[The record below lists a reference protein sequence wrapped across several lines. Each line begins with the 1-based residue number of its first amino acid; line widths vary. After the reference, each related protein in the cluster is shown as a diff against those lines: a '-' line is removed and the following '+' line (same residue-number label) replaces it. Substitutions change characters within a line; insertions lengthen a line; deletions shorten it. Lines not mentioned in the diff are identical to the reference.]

1 MVKRIEPGQTIGII
15 GGGQLG
21 RMMAIAAKQM
31 GYKVAV
37 MDPTPHSPTGQL
49 ADIEITAPY
58 DDNQAAQTL
67 LDESDV
73 ITYEFESIDL
83 GVCEYLVE
91 NGYVPQGS
99 ELIKISQ
106 DRAFEKEA
114 ITKSGAKVVPY
125 ELISSKDELKKA
137 VSKLGFPCV
146 LKTRRGGYDGKG
158 QHILKH
164 DEDITDAVHLLDKGP
179 CILEQFLKFEKEISV
194 MVIRSVTGEVKSFPV
209 SENIHVEHILLQSI
223 VPARIVPDLAEKAK
237 QAAEKLA
244 ESMDMIGTLGV
255 EMFLTHDGEIY
266 INEVAPRPHN
276 SGHYTL
282 DACATSQ
289 FEQHI
294 RAITGMA
301 LGDPKLNQPVVM
313 MNVLG
318 EHLPMVLERIPKV
331 SNAKLHLYGKADAK
345 PKRKMGHVNFI
356 GEHTKGILQQ
366 IRDLEI
372 WRQ

>member
-1 MVKRIEPGQTIGII
+1 MVKQIKPGQTIGIL

-31 GYKVAV
+31 GFRIAI
-37 MDPTPHSPTGQL
+37 MDPTPNSPTGQI
-49 ADIEITAPY
+49 ADVEITASY
-58 DDNQAAQTL
+58 DDQLAAQKL
-67 LDESDV
+67 LDQSDV

-83 GVCEYLVE
+83 EVCQYLVQ

-99 ELIKISQ
+99 HLIKVSQ

-114 ITKSGAKVVPY
+114 ITNSGAKVVPY
-125 ELISSKDELKKA
+125 KLVSDQSDLLKAIDEI
-137 VSKLGFPCV
+137 GYPCV

-158 QHILKH
+158 QQILKSS
-164 DEDITDAVHLLDKGP
+164 DDLAEAEPQLKSGL
-179 CILEQFLKFEKEISV
+179 CILEQFLPFEKEISV
-194 MVIRSVTGEVKSFPV
+194 MVSRGVNGEVKTFPA
-209 SENIHVEHILLQSI
+209 SENIHVEHILLKSI
-223 VPARIVPDLAEKAK
+223 VPARITQDVEEQAK
-237 QAAEKLA
+237 EAAVELA
-244 ESMDMIGTLGV
+244 ESIGMVGTFGV
-255 EMFLTHDGEIY
+255 EMFLTQEGEIY

-282 DACATSQ
+282 DACRTSQ

-294 RAITGMA
+294 RAITGMSLA
-301 LGDPKLNQPVVM
+301 ETTLNHPVVM

-318 EHLPMVLERIPKV
+318 EHIPDVVKRIPVVK
-331 SNAKLHLYGKADAK
+331 NAKLHLYGKAEVK

-356 GEHTKGILQQ
+356 GDHTKGLLQQ
-366 IRDLEI
+366 IKDLDI